1 MKSGILSRFIGGK
14 DVEPMAPLPDAV
26 DCEVASPSEKTE
38 KVLTPTQEGE
48 PSSDNEVPSEI
59 AAEGVKKVEA
69 IVLVWTKK
77 ELYAAYSCIFLVFF
91 VNSLQQ
97 QITSNLLPYV
107 MSDFSSHSLIPVT
120 GIVSQIL
127 GGVLKLPIAQLI
139 NIWGRPQ
146 GLIVMATFCTIGLIL
161 MSVCNNVQTY
171 AAAQC
176 FYWVGYNGIGFVLDV
191 FIADTSNL
199 RNRALAF
206 AFSTA
211 PYIVTTWAG
220 PKAADSFYQNS
231 TWRWAFGCFSIVTPI
246 VILPLLYIL
255 FSNQRKAARV
265 GLIQKRDSGRTLRE
279 SLWHYFIE
287 FDVIGIL
294 LISAGFA
301 LFLLPFSL
309 AGSQTDKWAA
319 ASTITMLVLGV
330 ALLIAF
336 GLYEKYLSPRS
347 FIPFHLITN
356 RTVIGACGLSAVSFA
371 SFYLWDN
378 YYISYLQVVHQLSIT
393 NAGYVFNI
401 FSIGCSFW
409 ALVVAAA
416 IHYTGRIKPLAL
428 YFGAPLNPLGVGLM
442 IHFRQP
448 AHHIGYVV
456 MCQIFI
462 AFSRGTL
469 VICEEMAAMAAVK
482 QTDVAATLAVLGL
495 SSAVGAAIGSSM
507 AGAIWTNTLPDALAA
522 ILPEAEKARAGEIY
536 GSLKE
541 QLEFEWGSEARMA
554 IVQAYGIAQ
563 KRMTIASTSV
573 VVLMFVCIIV
583 WKDYRVKDM
592 KKSKGMLF

>member
-1 MKSGILSRFIGGK
+1 MRLDILSRFIDGR
-14 DVEPMAPLPDAV
+14 DIEATAPLPDAV
-26 DCEVASPSEKTE
+26 DCEAASPSEKTE
-38 KVLTPTQEGE
+38 KALTPTQEGE
-48 PSSDNEVPSEI
+48 PSSDDEVPSEI

-69 IVLVWTKK
+69 VVLVWTKK
-77 ELYAAYSCIFLVFF
+77 DLYAAYFCIFLVFF
-91 VNSLQQ
+91 VNSLQL

-146 GLIVMATFCTIGLIL
+146 GLIIMTTLCTIGLIL
-161 MSVCNNVQTY
+161 MAVCNNVETY

-206 AFSTA
+206 AFAST

-220 PKAADSFYQNS
+220 PKAAESFYENS
-231 TWRWAFGCFSIVTPI
+231 SWRWAFGCFSIATPI
-246 VILPLLYIL
+246 VVLPLLYIL
-255 FSNQRKAARV
+255 FSNQRKAARL

-279 SLWHYFIE
+279 SIWYYFIE
-287 FDVIGIL
+287 FDVVGIL

-330 ALLIAF
+330 ALLVAF

-347 FIPFHLITN
+347 FIPFHLVTDL
-356 RTVIGACGLSAVSFA
+356 TVIGACGLSAISFA

-378 YYISYLQVVHQLSIT
+378 YYISYLQVVHRLSIT
-393 NAGYVFNI
+393 TAGYVFNI

-409 ALVVAAA
+409 AVVVAAA

-428 YFGAPLNPLGVGLM
+428 YFGAPLNLLGVGLM

-448 AHHIGYVV
+448 AHNIGYVV

-462 AFSRGTL
+462 AFAGGTL
-469 VICEEMAAMAAVK
+469 VICEQMAAMAAVN
-482 QTDVAATLAVLGL
+482 QTDVAAILAVLGL
-495 SSAVGAAIGSSM
+495 SAAVGGAIGSSM
-507 AGAIWTNTLPDALAA
+507 AGAIWTNTLPDALTAA
-522 ILPEAEKARAGEIY
+522 LPEAEKGRAGEIY
-536 GSLKE
+536 GSLRE
-541 QLEFEWGSEARMA
+541 QLEFEWGREARMA
-554 IVQAYGIAQ
+554 VVQAYGVAQ

-592 KKSKGMLF
+592 KKLKGMLF